1 VNGADGLVNPFR
13 ADVET
18 LPQVRRMF
26 ARLNL
31 QF

>member
-1 VNGADGLVNPFR
+1 VIGSVDTATPFLADIF
-13 ADVET
+13 T
-18 LPQVRRMF
+18 LPQTRRMF